1 MVPLPRDVLDKLNY
15 LRGPGESYSDVILRG
30 EGREGR
36 SNDDPLMANK
46 SPARER
52 KERSREY
59 LDAGELS
66 DAVASMG

>member
-1 MVPLPRDVLDKLNY
+1 
-15 LRGPGESYSDVILRG
+15 
-30 EGREGR
+30 
-36 SNDDPLMANK
+36 MANK

-66 DAVASMG
+66 NAVASMGSEPRQASGVEAEPAPVPAWEDARP

>member
-1 MVPLPRDVLDKLNY
+1 
-15 LRGPGESYSDVILRG
+15 
-30 EGREGR
+30 
-36 SNDDPLMANK
+36 MANK

-52 KERSREY
+52 KERAREY